1 MTHPQTTPK
10 SLEETLAD
18 ALKTA
23 KELALQSENADS
35 VRLAIQALLLI
46 RGALHP
52 QLFTGVKKFN
62 PYPVLVKYIRASN
75 AETLGG
81 LVNEVIQVISP
92 EFITLRS
99 LGDSVEA
106 IYSAPTASNAEALR
120 LLREETTPLV
130 ILMKQIYQ
138 DARGGFDEA
147 DSGDTE
153 EEMA

>member
-1 MTHPQTTPK
+1 MTHPQTTRK

-23 KELALQSENADS
+23 EELALQSENADS
-35 VRLAIQALLLI
+35 VRLAIQSLLLI
-46 RGALHP
+46 RGSLDP
-52 QLFTGVKKFN
+52 RLFVNNFN
-62 PYPVLVKYIRASN
+62 PYPVLVKYLRASN

-81 LVNEVIQVISP
+81 LVHEVIQVISP

-99 LGDSVEA
+99 LGDSAEA
-106 IYSAPTASNAEALR
+106 VYSAPTALNAEALR

-130 ILMKQIYQ
+130 ILMKKIYQ
-138 DARGGFDEA
+138 EARDGFDEA

-153 EEMA
+153 KEMA